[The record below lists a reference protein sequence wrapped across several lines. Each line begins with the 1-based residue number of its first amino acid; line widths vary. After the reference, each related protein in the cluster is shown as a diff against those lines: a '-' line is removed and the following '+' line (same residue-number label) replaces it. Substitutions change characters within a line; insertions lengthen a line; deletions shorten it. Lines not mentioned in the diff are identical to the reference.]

1 MDTNHKKTTKFGGD
15 CDIVPCIC
23 DIFDA
28 YLINEEH
35 GTEYLIAESNNFH
48 KEIVQLFNV
57 EDKI

>member
-1 MDTNHKKTTKFGGD
+1 MIEIYKNTIELSVEY
-15 CDIVPCIC
+15 DIVSSIC

-35 GTEYLIAESNNFH
+35 GTEYLIMESNKFH
-48 KEIVQLFNV
+48 KELVQLFEK

>member
-1 MDTNHKKTTKFGGD
+1 MGARDY
-15 CDIVPCIC
+15 DIVPGIC

-35 GTEYLIAESNNFH
+35 GTEYLIAESNKFH
-48 KEIVQLFNV
+48 REIVQLFEE

>member
-1 MDTNHKKTTKFGGD
+1 MIKIYKNAIGLSVEY
-15 CDIVPCIC
+15 DIVSSIC

-35 GTEYLIAESNNFH
+35 GTEYLITESNKFH
-48 KEIVQLFNV
+48 REIIQLFEE